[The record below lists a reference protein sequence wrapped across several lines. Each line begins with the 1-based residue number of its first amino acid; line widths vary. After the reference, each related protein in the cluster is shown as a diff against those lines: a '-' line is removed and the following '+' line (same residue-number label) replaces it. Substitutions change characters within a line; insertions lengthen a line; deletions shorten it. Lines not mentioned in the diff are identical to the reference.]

1 MCLYFLF
8 GLGSSHIISLYSH
21 KSHHLS
27 SVTLLSLS
35 ESLELVNFL
44 KISLNFMVD
53 GGRIS
58 APLVDI
64 RVWAAIQPTLLP
76 NGAFLS
82 LVGQECLAVFGTRIL
97 SDRFR
102 SIHLDGLSSAVH
114 MSLFFGYHICF
125 LKFLNN
131 KKCVFPMNGAI
142 FGLLNSLLIP
152 MKT

>member
-1 MCLYFLF
+1 MCLYLFF
-8 GLGSSHIISLYSH
+8 GLGSSH

-27 SVTLLSLS
+27 TVTQSSSKMWSSLS

-142 FGLLNSLLIP
+142 FGLLNSSL
-152 MKT
+152 KS